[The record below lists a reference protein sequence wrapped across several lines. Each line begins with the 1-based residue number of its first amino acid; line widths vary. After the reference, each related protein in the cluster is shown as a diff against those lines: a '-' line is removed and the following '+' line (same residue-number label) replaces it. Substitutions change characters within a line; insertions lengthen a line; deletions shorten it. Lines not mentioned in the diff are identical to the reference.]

1 MISRPLRRGLDAA
14 MRWPGRTLRGAAVV
28 TAVALGFGSQVELR
42 TSRQDLAPPDEP
54 AEQRW
59 QRFLAEKPI
68 ANVLVAVVET
78 VPGTPF
84 SASHLRRVTDQLA
97 LSFAEDSLAGSVFHR
112 TDLAWFERHALHAAP
127 PAAITE
133 IVSALGEEG
142 MLRRLVEGGGLV
154 ALNEGLADALGSGAR
169 HAEAPDDDAA
179 RSLGTVVQILRF
191 EQRFL
196 TDPESVTRRM
206 DSDAPLLSLV
216 SAVAQ
221 GDAGG
226 LPPGYVGSRDG
237 TRMFLTITPASSAD
251 DLPVLMRFV
260 GAMRARA
267 DRVMAEN
274 PGFRVA
280 FTGQAALSVDEMA
293 LVQRDATRSSILAAV
308 GVALL
313 ILVAFRWRTHAVL
326 AFTALLAGLIWTFG
340 VVWFAPGYLNLITTA
355 VIPTLLGVG
364 VAFGIHPVSEYE
376 LDPGSDT
383 GSEQA
388 LQSAFRATL
397 IPVTVS
403 ALTTAA
409 AFFAIL
415 LIPFRGFAELG
426 LVAGL
431 GVLLCLLAAFTV
443 LPSLM
448 IAHGRRTRSRA
459 TRLAGSPP
467 APTAPFDR
475 VWSRGAA
482 AAVSRYPRLV
492 VLMAGGVTAVLAWGV
507 LRVRFDPDLM
517 GLLPREAEAVRY
529 QELIARTSDLSPF
542 FAVVEADSLT
552 ELRTLRTRADE
563 DPAIGRFESILDV
576 IPADTLA
583 AAATMT
589 TLRDALGTV
598 RANPSAPSLDREAL
612 LRSLERLEG
621 ALDRAAEDAF
631 GTGRAELAAVL
642 EEAREAA
649 AAAGTEMQN
658 GRHSED
664 GVLETEWDTLHRWIG
679 SALASVRAAAENG
692 APTLA
697 GLPPELRARYVI
709 GKDRLLAYLHPRHE
723 EGTGTFSAD
732 QGPRFAE
739 AALGVSPD
747 ATGFPIVFQRM
758 TARITEGFYEAVAV
772 GGLLVMVILLA
783 HFRSV
788 SASLLAGMPLMLG
801 ILWTLGVQG
810 WLDIPFNFANL
821 VAIPLV
827 IGVGI
832 DDGVHL
838 VHRARLPGMM
848 TVHAALLSSGRA
860 ILITSLATVAGFG
873 SLIFSAHRGMA
884 SLGTLLVI
892 GVLACLVASI
902 VVLPNLLV
910 LTRGWRRSGETAGP
924 GVVLDMMEGVGK

>member
-1 MISRPLRRGLDAA
+1 MISRPLRRGLDTV
-14 MRWPGRTLRGAAVV
+14 MRWPGRTLLGAAVV

-84 SASHLRRVTDQLA
+84 SASQLRRVTDQLA

-133 IVSALGEEG
+133 VVSALGEG
-142 MLRRLVEGGGLV
+142 GVLRTLAAGGGIV
-154 ALNEGLADALGSGAR
+154 ALNEGLADALDSGAR
-169 HAEAPDDDAA
+169 QAENPREDALQSLNTVA
-179 RSLGTVVQILRF
+179 RILTF
-191 EQRFL
+191 ERKFL

-206 DSDAPLLSLV
+206 DPDAPLLSLV
-216 SAVAQ
+216 SAVTQ

-267 DRVMAEN
+267 DRLMAEN

-293 LVQRDATRSSILAAV
+293 LVQRDATRSSVLAAV

-326 AFTALLAGLIWTFG
+326 VFIALLAGLIWTFG
-340 VVWFAPGYLNLITTA
+340 VVWLAPGYLNLITTA

-383 GSEQA
+383 GSEQV

-397 IPVTVS
+397 VPVIVS

-448 IAHGRRTRSRA
+448 IAHGRRTGARASRRSVS
-459 TRLAGSPP
+459 TPP
-467 APTAPFDR
+467 PTAPFDR

-482 AAVSRYPRLV
+482 AAVSRHPRLV
-492 VLMAGGVTAVLAWGV
+492 VTGALGLTAVLALGV
-507 LRVRFDPDLM
+507 SRVRFDPDLM
-517 GLLPREAEAVRY
+517 RLLPREAEAVRY
-529 QELIARTSDLSPF
+529 QELIAETSDLSPF
-542 FAVVEADSLT
+542 FAVVEAESLT
-552 ELRTLRTRADE
+552 ELRTLRTRANA

-583 AAATMT
+583 AAATT
-589 TLRDALGTV
+589 TLRDALETV
-598 RANPSAPSLDREAL
+598 QTNPSAPSLDREAL
-612 LRSLERLEG
+612 LGSLQRLEG

-642 EEAREAA
+642 EEAREEAA
-649 AAAGTEMQN
+649 AAETELQN
-658 GRHSED
+658 GRHSEA
-664 GVLETEWDTLHRWIG
+664 GVLETEWDTLHQWIG
-679 SALASVRAAAENG
+679 SALASVRDAAGNG

-697 GLPPELRARYVI
+697 GLPAELRTRYVI
-709 GKDRLLAYLHPRHE
+709 GEGRLLAYLHPRHE

-732 QGPRFAE
+732 QGPRFAA
-739 AALGVSPD
+739 AALGVSPE

-772 GGLLVMVILLA
+772 GGLLVLGILLA

-902 VVLPNLLV
+902 VVLPNVLL
-910 LTRGWRRSGETAGP
+910 LTRGWRRAGETVGLETVEGETA
-924 GVVLDMMEGVGK
+924 

>member
-1 MISRPLRRGLDAA
+1 MLLRRGLDAV
-14 MRWPGRTLRGAAVV
+14 MRRPRGTLLLAAGL
-28 TAVALGFGSQVELR
+28 TAIALGFGSRVELR

-78 VPGTPF
+78 APGTTV
-84 SASHLRRVTDQLA
+84 SVSRLRHVTDQLA

-112 TDLAWFERHALHAAP
+112 TDLPWFERHALHAAP
-127 PAAITE
+127 STAIDE
-133 IVSALGEEG
+133 VVSALGEDG
-142 MLRRLVEGGGLV
+142 MLRHLAAGRGVV
-154 ALNEGLADALGSGAR
+154 ALNEGLADALEAGSR
-169 HAEAPDDDAA
+169 RAEAPDDDAA
-179 RSLGTVVQILRF
+179 RSLGTVVQILKF
-191 EQRFL
+191 ERRFL
-196 TDPESVTRRM
+196 RDPESVTRRM
-206 DSDAPLLSLV
+206 DPDAPLLSLV

-221 GDAGG
+221 GDEGG
-226 LPPGYVGSRDG
+226 LPPGYIGSRDG
-237 TRMFLTITPASSAD
+237 TRMFITITPASSAD
-251 DLPVLMRFV
+251 DLPVLTRFV

-267 DRVMAEN
+267 DRLMAEN

-293 LVQRDATRSSILAAV
+293 LVRRDATRSSVLAAV

-313 ILVAFRWRTHAVL
+313 IMVAFRWRMHAVL
-326 AFTALLAGLIWTFG
+326 AFTALLVGLVWTLG
-340 VVWFAPGYLNLITTA
+340 AVWFAPGYLNLITTA

-376 LDPGSDT
+376 LAPGGDV
-383 GSEQA
+383 GSEGV
-388 LQSAFRATL
+388 LQEAFRTTV

-403 ALTTAA
+403 ALTTAG

-426 LVAGL
+426 LVAGV
-431 GVLLCLLAAFTV
+431 GVLLCLGAAFTV

-448 IAHGRRTRSRA
+448 VTHGRRIRARASRQSVA
-459 TRLAGSPP
+459 TPP
-467 APTAPFDR
+467 PVAPFDR
-475 VWSRGAA
+475 VWSRGVA
-482 AAVSRYPRLV
+482 AAVSRHPRVVVMVAAGVTV
-492 VLMAGGVTAVLAWGV
+492 VLALGVG
-507 LRVRFDPDLM
+507 RVRFDPNLL

-529 QELIARTSDLSPF
+529 QDVIARTSDLSPF
-542 FAVVEADSLT
+542 FAVVEAGSLE
-552 ELRTLRTRADE
+552 ELSTLRARADT

-576 IPADTLA
+576 LPADTLDGA
-583 AAATMT
+583 VAMAR
-589 TLRDALGTV
+589 LRVALQDARLS
-598 RANPSAPSLDREAL
+598 PLAPPLDREAL
-612 LRSLERLEG
+612 RRSLERLEG
-621 ALDRAAEDAF
+621 ALEPAAEDAF

-649 AAAGTEMQN
+649 ATAGEELQS
-658 GRHSED
+658 RPHPD
-664 GVLETEWDTLHRWIG
+664 ADVLETEWDTLHRWIG
-679 SALASVRAAAENG
+679 SALASVRAAVGNG
-692 APTLA
+692 APTPA
-697 GLPPELRARYVI
+697 GLPPELQERYVI
-709 GKDRLLAYLHPRHE
+709 GEGRLLAYLHPSDRD
-723 EGTGTFSAD
+723 GTGTFGSD
-732 QGPRFAE
+732 QGPRFAA

-772 GGLLVMVILLA
+772 GGLLVLVILLV

-788 SASLLAGMPLMLG
+788 PASLLAGTPLALG
-801 ILWTLGVQG
+801 ILWTLGLQG
-810 WLDIPFNFANL
+810 WFDIPFNFANL

-848 TVHAALLSSGRA
+848 DIHAVLLRSGRA

-902 VVLPNLLV
+902 VVLPNVLV
-910 LTRGWRRSGETAGP
+910 LTRGWRRAGEPVGSGVG
-924 GVVLDMMEGVGK
+924 LDMLKGEGK